1 MMRHF
6 IRFLLIFLICVI
18 PYLSHSAVCV
28 GFGAATCS
36 PAYDAETLTAANAT
50 DDNGGSEADAT
61 TGWTN
66 TGCVMFD
73 SIDTAPQSGTYHLT
87 AVADSSSDEFK
98 RTLTGTSGNLYK
110 VSMYVRHNGTASA
123 NGEWRCYLSQGASNE
138 MHISPIL
145 TKANTTYAKYEKIF
159 YLGARQDTIQCGER
173 NAANDGGI
181 YLDNVSV
188 VPVTT
193 MCLNSELFTD
203 GNGASLGSEA
213 NSAGSFSFTGS
224 GSLTVETDS
233 PADGT
238 YYLKQ
243 TSSADGDRFVM
254 DLSAVLSV
262 GTEYFI
268 KFKGKS
274 ISGDGFTCGL
284 SGSSSSSSTDSSE
297 YATFST
303 SETTWTQIGYS
314 FTYATASYRYFI
326 CRENGATNNAV
337 FGLDSIS
344 IKEIASK

>member
-1 MMRHF
+1 MRYL
-6 IRFLLIFLICVI
+6 IRFLLLFLLTVYPC
-18 PYLSHSAVCV
+18 LSHGTVCV
-28 GFGAATCS
+28 GFGTATCT
-36 PAYDAETLTAANAT
+36 PAYDAETLTGANAT
-50 DDNGGSEADAT
+50 DDAGGNEADAT

-66 TGCVMFD
+66 SGCVTFD
-73 SIDTAPQSGTYHLT
+73 SIDTSPQSGTYHIT

-98 RTLTGTSGNLYK
+98 RTISGTAGNLYK
-110 VSMYVRHNGTASA
+110 VSMYLRHNGTASA

-224 GSLTVETDS
+224 GGLTVETDA

-238 YYLKQ
+238 YYLEQ
-243 TSSADGDRFVM
+243 TSSADGDRFTM
-254 DLSAVLSV
+254 DLSGVLSV

-268 KFKGKS
+268 KFKGKA
-274 ISGDGFTCGL
+274 ISGDGFSCGL
-284 SGSSSSSSTDSSE
+284 SGSSSAGSIDSSE
-297 YATFST
+297 IAFFSAAE
-303 SETTWTQIGYS
+303 STWTQIGYS
-314 FTYATASYRYFI
+314 FTYATATHRYFI
-326 CRENGATNNAV
+326 CKEGGTNNNAV

-344 IKEIASK
+344 IKEILSK